1 MNRIFNHKY
10 NHNGDIVVVSEL
22 AIKNAKKRK
31 VICLA
36 ILSFFP
42 LVVLASD
49 VGNILPY
56 QTYRDFSENKG
67 EFIPGTTNIPLYNK
81 NDTLEQVLDKAHMID
96 FSSVNIDGSPG
107 VATLVNPQY
116 IVSVKHNKGYKNPRF
131 GTSTYTI
138 VDRNNNPASK
148 IDFHAPRLN
157 KIVTDVVP
165 AEMTDAGT
173 VNGIYKNKDR
183 FPVFYR
189 TGSGTQYIKEKSGTL
204 RHLSGAYSYL
214 TGGTVGNPSSYQKG
228 EMITVSSGQIY
239 NKNNGPMAS
248 YGEAGDSGSPLFG
261 WDTTKKQWVLVG
273 ALTAGNGAGG
283 NANNWVVIPVDFVE
297 SKINEDTDPE
307 VNNVFGLIEW
317 TFDSAKGS
325 GLLKQGDQ
333 QWNMHG
339 ILENNLD
346 KGKNLIFSGDDAR
359 IVLKNDVDQ
368 GAGALTFN
376 GNYMVSTDD
385 NEIWKGGGVIVNSG
399 KTVTWQVNG
408 ITNDNL
414 HKLGEGTLNINS
426 TGVNPGGLNV
436 GDGTVILSQKPDDEG
451 HVQAFSRVAIVSG
464 RPTVVLSDAKQVNP
478 DNISWGYRGGVLDIN
493 GNSLTFHK
501 LNAFDDGATITSN
514 GDKATLN
521 LSLSSGDNIYH
532 GNIKNNID
540 VQSTVEKESD
550 AFIIDGGIDINGS
563 FSQYGGS
570 LYFQGHPVPHA
581 FTNAAVANKLKQLGD
596 DSVLTQ
602 PVSFEQPDWETRDF
616 SMKSLV
622 LKDTAFYL
630 GRNASLTTDITAD
643 NSSIILG
650 SKDIYID
657 KNDSNEKKVKIE
669 PLKGQ
674 STSLRNEDKS
684 VFSGNVYLTNQS
696 ALNINDFFTG
706 GVYSSDSTVNILSE
720 NVLFNHLSHFKHSS
734 LNIGDNANL
743 TGTAGFYSDG
753 DVVLGSRST
762 LSLLS
767 SKNSLSWIPYSAQT
781 WHLNGKDPKLSFG
794 DRTTVYGNIIADD
807 SADIHFGPEENRSFT
822 DSLRAA
828 YDGNI
833 SASISRVSMNNTFWQ
848 LRNNSSMHTLK
859 LDKAQLNF
867 EQHEGFSAL
876 DIGKLELNNTRVFMT
891 SDGYSSDKLNVKQSL
906 TGRNNSLIVAP
917 STTAT
922 GKSGSPV
929 SLISAPGGT
938 SPELFSMKTATRNI
952 GFSLITPDVSTVST
966 EDATRWVLNGFHV
979 QKDTKAV
986 NAGRSFMKMAYKS
999 YLTEVNNLNKRMGE
1013 LRDIKGEA
1021 GSWARIMSGTGAA
1034 DGGFSDNYTHVQIG
1048 VDKKHHLGWGDIF
1061 TGMTMTYTDN
1071 HASNDA
1077 FSGKTKSVG
1086 AGLYASAMFDS
1097 GAYID
1102 LIGKYVHHDNE
1113 YTATFAGFGTRDSGT
1128 HSWYAGTEVGYRY
1141 HLSESTWI
1149 EPQAELVYGAASGK
1163 QFSWEDQDMSVS
1175 LKDKGFNPLIG
1186 RTGIDVGKS
1195 FSGKEWK
1202 VTAKAGIG
1210 YQFDLLKNGETILR
1224 DAAGEKR
1231 INGEKDGR
1239 MLMNVGLNTE
1249 AGDNVRLGVEFE
1261 KSTFGKYNLD
1271 NAINANFRY
1280 SF

>member
-1 MNRIFNHKY
+1 M
-10 NHNGDIVVVSEL
+10 
-22 AIKNAKKRK
+22 
-31 VICLA
+31 
-36 ILSFFP
+36 
-42 LVVLASD
+42 
-49 VGNILPY
+49 
-56 QTYRDFSENKG
+56 YRDFSENKG
-67 EFIPGTTNIPLYNK
+67 MFNTEEKNISLINNMNQAVFK
-81 NDTLEQVLDKAHMID
+81 LDKAPMPD
-96 FSSVNIDGSPG
+96 FSSVDVNLKVS
-107 VATLVNPQY
+107 TLISPQY
-116 IVSVKHNKGYKNPRF
+116 IVSVKHNGSYNNVRF
-131 GTSTYTI
+131 GTSNYSI
-138 VDRNNNPASK
+138 VDRNNHPSASR
-148 IDFHAPRLN
+148 DFHNPRLN
-157 KIVTDVVP
+157 KLVTDVVP
-165 AEMTDAGT
+165 ATVTNAGISQGT
-173 VNGIYKNKDR
+173 YRDLSR

-189 TGSGTQYIKEKSGTL
+189 VGSGTQVYKKDGKYYEL
-204 RHLSGAYSYL
+204 MGAYNFSTGSTVPSPVISDWSFVTNTGSGFFESYAI
-214 TGGTVGNPSSYQKG
+214 P
-228 EMITVSSGQIY
+228 
-239 NKNNGPMAS
+239 
-248 YGEAGDSGSPLFG
+248 GDSGSPLFG
-261 WDTTKKQWVLVG
+261 WDTKQNKWVLVAVFSG
-273 ALTAGNGAGG
+273 YDTIKGKT
-283 NANNWVVIPVDFVE
+283 NWYVVIPE
-297 SKINEDTDPE
+297 EQIEYNKKEDTDPSIT
-307 VNNVFGLIEW
+307 NVAGDIDW
-317 TFDSAKGS
+317 TFDTTKGI

-376 GNYMVSTDD
+376 GNYTVSTDD
-385 NEIWKGGGVIVNSG
+385 NETWKGGGVIVNSG

-602 PVSFEQPDWETRDF
+602 PVSFEQPDWETRKF
-616 SMKSLV
+616 GMKSLV

-630 GRNASLTTDITAD
+630 GRNASLTTNIIAD
-643 NSSIILG
+643 NTSVTLG

-657 KNDSNEKKVKIE
+657 KNDSNEKKIKIE
-669 PLKGQ
+669 PKKGL
-674 STSLRNEDKS
+674 SIATRNEDKS
-684 VFSGNVYLTNQS
+684 VFSGSVYLSNKST
-696 ALNINDFFTG
+696 LNINDFFSG
-706 GVYSSDSTVNILSE
+706 GVDSTDSSVHILSG
-720 NVLFNHLSHFKHSS
+720 NTLFNHLSHFRNSS
-734 LNIGDNANL
+734 LNIGGNATL
-743 TGTAGFYSDG
+743 TSTAGFYSDG
-753 DVVLGSRST
+753 DVVLGSGST

-767 SKNSLSWIPYSAQT
+767 SKDSLLWSSYSAHS

-794 DRTTVYGNIIADD
+794 DRTTVYGDIISDYN
-807 SADIHFGPEENRSFT
+807 ADIHFGPEYNTSFT

-828 YDGNI
+828 YDGNM
-833 SASISRVSMNNTFWQ
+833 SAPVSSVSMKNTFWQ
-848 LRNNSSMHTLK
+848 LRNNSSIHKLK
-859 LDKAQLNF
+859 LDNAQLNF

-876 DIGKLELNNTRVFMT
+876 DVGKLDISNSQVFMT

-906 TGRNNSLIVAP
+906 TGGNNTLIVAP

-938 SPELFSMKTATRNI
+938 STELFSLKTATLNI

-966 EDATRWVLNGFHV
+966 EDATQWVLNGFHV

-1034 DGGFSDNYTHVQIG
+1034 DGGFSDNYTHVQVG
-1048 VDKKHHLGWGDIF
+1048 VDKKHELDGLDLF
-1061 TGMTMTYTDN
+1061 TGFTVTHTDSS
-1071 HASNDA
+1071 ASADA
-1077 FSGKTKSVG
+1077 FKGKTKSVG

-1113 YTATFAGFGTRDSGT
+1113 YTATFAGLGTRDYST
-1128 HSWYAGTEVGYRY
+1128 HSWYAGAEAGYRY
-1141 HLSESTWI
+1141 HVTEDAWI
-1149 EPQAELVYGAASGK
+1149 EPQAELVYGAVSGK
-1163 QFSWEDQDMSVS
+1163 QFAWKDQGMSLS
-1175 LKDKGFNPLIG
+1175 MKGKDFNPLIG
-1186 RTGIDVGKS
+1186 RSGVDVGKS
-1195 FSGKEWK
+1195 FSGKDWK
-1202 VTAKAGIG
+1202 VTARAGLG
-1210 YQFDLLKNGETILR
+1210 YQFDLLANGETVLR
-1224 DAAGEKR
+1224 DASGEKR
-1231 INGEKDGR
+1231 IKGEKDSR
-1239 MLMNVGLNTE
+1239 MLMSVGLNAE
-1249 AGDNVRLGVEFE
+1249 IRDNVRFGLEFE
-1261 KSTFGKYNLD
+1261 KSAFGKYNVD
-1271 NAINANFRY
+1271 NAVNANFRY

>member
-1 MNRIFNHKY
+1 
-10 NHNGDIVVVSEL
+10 
-22 AIKNAKKRK
+22 
-31 VICLA
+31 
-36 ILSFFP
+36 
-42 LVVLASD
+42 
-49 VGNILPY
+49 Y
-56 QTYRDFSENKG
+56 QMYRDFSENKG
-67 EFIPGTTNIPLYNK
+67 MFNTEEKNISLINNMNQAVFK
-81 NDTLEQVLDKAHMID
+81 LDKAPMPD
-96 FSSVNIDGSPG
+96 FSSVDVNLKVS
-107 VATLVNPQY
+107 TLISPQY
-116 IVSVKHNKGYKNPRF
+116 IVSVKHNGSYNNVRF
-131 GTSTYTI
+131 GTSNYSI
-138 VDRNNNPASK
+138 VDRNNHPSASR
-148 IDFHAPRLN
+148 DFHNPRLN
-157 KIVTDVVP
+157 KLVTDVVP
-165 AEMTDAGT
+165 ATVTNAGISQGT
-173 VNGIYKNKDR
+173 YRDLSR

-189 TGSGTQYIKEKSGTL
+189 VGSGTQVYKKDGKYYEL
-204 RHLSGAYSYL
+204 MGAYNFSTGSTVPSPVISDWSFVTNTGSGFFESYAI
-214 TGGTVGNPSSYQKG
+214 P
-228 EMITVSSGQIY
+228 
-239 NKNNGPMAS
+239 
-248 YGEAGDSGSPLFG
+248 GDSGSPLFG
-261 WDTTKKQWVLVG
+261 WDTKQNKWVLVAVFSG
-273 ALTAGNGAGG
+273 YDTIKGKT
-283 NANNWVVIPVDFVE
+283 NWYVVIPE
-297 SKINEDTDPE
+297 EQIEYNKKEDTDPSIT
-307 VNNVFGLIEW
+307 NVAGDIDW
-317 TFDSAKGS
+317 TFDSTKGI

-376 GNYMVSTDD
+376 GNYTVSTDD
-385 NEIWKGGGVIVNSG
+385 NETWKGGGVIVNSG

-602 PVSFEQPDWETRDF
+602 PVSFEQPDWETRKF
-616 SMKSLV
+616 GMKSLV

-630 GRNASLTTDITAD
+630 GRNASLTTNIIAD
-643 NSSIILG
+643 NTSVTLG

-657 KNDSNEKKVKIE
+657 KNDSNEKKIKIE
-669 PLKGQ
+669 PKKGL
-674 STSLRNEDKS
+674 SIATRNEDKS
-684 VFSGNVYLTNQS
+684 VFSGSVYLSNKST
-696 ALNINDFFTG
+696 LNINDFFSG
-706 GVYSSDSTVNILSE
+706 GVDSTDSSVHILSG
-720 NVLFNHLSHFKHSS
+720 NTLFNHLSHFRNSS
-734 LNIGDNANL
+734 LNIGGNATL
-743 TGTAGFYSDG
+743 TSTAGFYSDG
-753 DVVLGSRST
+753 DVVLGSGST

-767 SKNSLSWIPYSAQT
+767 SKDSLLWSSYSAHS

-794 DRTTVYGNIIADD
+794 DRTTVYGDIISDYN
-807 SADIHFGPEENRSFT
+807 ADIHFGPEYNTSFT

-828 YDGNI
+828 YDGNM
-833 SASISRVSMNNTFWQ
+833 SAPVSSVSMQNTFWQ
-848 LRNNSSMHTLK
+848 LRNNSSIHKLK
-859 LDKAQLNF
+859 LDNAQLNF

-876 DIGKLELNNTRVFMT
+876 DVGKLDISNSQVFMT

-906 TGRNNSLIVAP
+906 TGGNNTLIVAP

-938 SPELFSMKTATRNI
+938 STELFSLKTATLNI

-966 EDATRWVLNGFHV
+966 EDATQWVLNGFHV

-1034 DGGFSDNYTHVQIG
+1034 DGGFSDNYTHVQVG
-1048 VDKKHHLGWGDIF
+1048 VDKKHELDGLDLF
-1061 TGMTMTYTDN
+1061 TGFTVTHTDSS
-1071 HASNDA
+1071 ASADA
-1077 FSGKTKSVG
+1077 FKGKTKSVG

-1113 YTATFAGFGTRDSGT
+1113 YTATFAGLGTRDYST
-1128 HSWYAGTEVGYRY
+1128 HSWYAGAEAGYRY
-1141 HLSESTWI
+1141 HVTEDAWI
-1149 EPQAELVYGAASGK
+1149 EPQAELVYGAVSGK
-1163 QFSWEDQDMSVS
+1163 QFAWKDQGMSLS
-1175 LKDKGFNPLIG
+1175 MKGKDFNPLIG
-1186 RTGIDVGKS
+1186 RSGVDVGKS
-1195 FSGKEWK
+1195 FSGKDWK
-1202 VTAKAGIG
+1202 VTARAGLG
-1210 YQFDLLKNGETILR
+1210 YQFDLLANGETVLR
-1224 DAAGEKR
+1224 DASGEKR
-1231 INGEKDGR
+1231 IKGEKDSR
-1239 MLMNVGLNTE
+1239 MLMSVGLNAE
-1249 AGDNVRLGVEFE
+1249 IRDNVRFGLEFE
-1261 KSTFGKYNLD
+1261 KSAFGKYNVD
-1271 NAINANFRY
+1271 NAVNANFRY

>member
-1 MNRIFNHKY
+1 
-10 NHNGDIVVVSEL
+10 
-22 AIKNAKKRK
+22 
-31 VICLA
+31 
-36 ILSFFP
+36 
-42 LVVLASD
+42 
-49 VGNILPY
+49 
-56 QTYRDFSENKG
+56 
-67 EFIPGTTNIPLYNK
+67 
-81 NDTLEQVLDKAHMID
+81 
-96 FSSVNIDGSPG
+96 
-107 VATLVNPQY
+107 
-116 IVSVKHNKGYKNPRF
+116 
-131 GTSTYTI
+131 
-138 VDRNNNPASK
+138 
-148 IDFHAPRLN
+148 
-157 KIVTDVVP
+157 
-165 AEMTDAGT
+165 
-173 VNGIYKNKDR
+173 
-183 FPVFYR
+183 
-189 TGSGTQYIKEKSGTL
+189 
-204 RHLSGAYSYL
+204 
-214 TGGTVGNPSSYQKG
+214 
-228 EMITVSSGQIY
+228 
-239 NKNNGPMAS
+239 
-248 YGEAGDSGSPLFG
+248 
-261 WDTTKKQWVLVG
+261 
-273 ALTAGNGAGG
+273 
-283 NANNWVVIPVDFVE
+283 
-297 SKINEDTDPE
+297 
-307 VNNVFGLIEW
+307 
-317 TFDSAKGS
+317 
-325 GLLKQGDQ
+325 
-333 QWNMHG
+333 MHG

-376 GNYMVSTDD
+376 GNYTVSTDD
-385 NEIWKGGGVIVNSG
+385 NETWKGGGVIVNSG

-550 AFIIDGGIDINGS
+550 AFIIDGGVDINGS

-602 PVSFEQPDWETRDF
+602 PVSFEQPDWETRKF
-616 SMKSLV
+616 GMKSLV

-630 GRNASLTTDITAD
+630 GRNASLTTNIIAD
-643 NSSIILG
+643 NTSVTLG

-657 KNDSNEKKVKIE
+657 KNDSNEKKIKIE
-669 PLKGQ
+669 PKKGL
-674 STSLRNEDKS
+674 SIATRNEDKS
-684 VFSGNVYLTNQS
+684 VFSGSVYLSNKST
-696 ALNINDFFTG
+696 LNINDFFSG
-706 GVYSSDSTVNILSE
+706 GVDSTDSSVHILSG
-720 NVLFNHLSHFKHSS
+720 NTLFNHLSHFRNSS
-734 LNIGDNANL
+734 LNIGDNATL
-743 TGTAGFYSDG
+743 TSTAGFYSDG
-753 DVVLGSRST
+753 DVVLGSGST

-767 SKNSLSWIPYSAQT
+767 SKDSLLWSSYSAHS

-794 DRTTVYGNIIADD
+794 DRTTVYGDIISDYN
-807 SADIHFGPEENRSFT
+807 ADIHFGPEYNTSFT

-828 YDGNI
+828 YDGNM
-833 SASISRVSMNNTFWQ
+833 SAPVSSVSMQNTFWQ
-848 LRNNSSMHTLK
+848 LRNNSSIHKLK
-859 LDKAQLNF
+859 LDNAQLNF

-876 DIGKLELNNTRVFMT
+876 DVGKLDISNSQVFMT

-906 TGRNNSLIVAP
+906 TGGNNTLIVAP

-938 SPELFSMKTATRNI
+938 STELFSLKTATLNI

-966 EDATRWVLNGFHV
+966 EDATQWVLNGFHV

-1034 DGGFSDNYTHVQIG
+1034 DGGFSDNYTHVQVG
-1048 VDKKHHLGWGDIF
+1048 VDKKHELDGLDLF
-1061 TGMTMTYTDN
+1061 TGFTVTHTDSS
-1071 HASNDA
+1071 ASADA
-1077 FSGKTKSVG
+1077 FKGKTKSVG

-1113 YTATFAGFGTRDSGT
+1113 YTATFAGLGTRDYST
-1128 HSWYAGTEVGYRY
+1128 HSWYAGAEAGYRY
-1141 HLSESTWI
+1141 HVTEDAWI
-1149 EPQAELVYGAASGK
+1149 EPQAELVYGAVSGK
-1163 QFSWEDQDMSVS
+1163 QFAWKDQGMSLS
-1175 LKDKGFNPLIG
+1175 MKGKDFNPLIG
-1186 RTGIDVGKS
+1186 RSGVDVGKS
-1195 FSGKEWK
+1195 FSGKDWK
-1202 VTAKAGIG
+1202 VTARAGLG
-1210 YQFDLLKNGETILR
+1210 YQFDLLANGETVLR
-1224 DAAGEKR
+1224 DASGEKR
-1231 INGEKDGR
+1231 IKGEKDSR
-1239 MLMNVGLNTE
+1239 MLMSVGLNAE
-1249 AGDNVRLGVEFE
+1249 IRDNVRFGLEFE
-1261 KSTFGKYNLD
+1261 KSAFGKYNVD
-1271 NAINANFRY
+1271 NAVNANFRY